1 MLESYRHLTDMLP
14 LSWSLFCRF
23 TKYCISLPELH
34 IDREDYTFAS
44 YLDGYTTHN
53 KVGRADSCQQ
63 SSVQASFI
71 FNITGKVWLVTR
83 SGTGLKK
90 QERVGYRV
98 SIKFQSRLGSGTGPR
113 KTRQKKL
120 ASLAK

>member
-14 LSWSLFCRF
+14 LSWSL
-23 TKYCISLPELH
+23 SLPELH

-71 FNITGKVWLVTR
+71 FDITGKVWLVTMH
-83 SGTGLKK
+83 L
-90 QERVGYRV
+90 
-98 SIKFQSRLGSGTGPR
+98 FF
-113 KTRQKKL
+113 
-120 ASLAK
+120 